1 MQVSGETILE
11 LKKILLEEFNYD
23 VSRKEADEIATSL
36 IAFTETLIEID
47 NKPLCKIVTTE

>member
-36 IAFTETLIEID
+36 IAFTETLIEI
-47 NKPLCKIVTTE
+47 NNESLCQVAITE

>member
-1 MQVSGETILE
+1 MQVSEETILE

-36 IAFTETLIEID
+36 IAFTQTLIEI
-47 NKPLCKIVTTE
+47 NNESLCQTAITE